1 MYPFNPVCSA
11 LWSHMIS
18 FPGKLGQICH
28 LVLLPVP
35 APHNCLR
42 YNLVINHW
50 LTMHSIYNCPTLSP
64 IPSFHSHRNSPPHTC
79 NNPWWQKGFP
89 APLPSLSSSS
99 QRPVTSYCCSTSNTV
114 TISWVLHFPTLHL
127 FVLSSCINLLFPG
140 LYLQLP

>member
-1 MYPFNPVCSA
+1 MVTHDLIPWQARPNLS
-11 LWSHMIS
+11 SGS
-18 FPGKLGQICH
+18 FTSPSSP
-28 LVLLPVP
+28 LLPK
-35 APHNCLR
+35 
-42 YNLVINHW
+42 IQFNHQS
-50 LTMHSIYNCPTLSP
+50 LTDHAELIQLSNT
-64 IPSFHSHRNSPPHTC
+64 IASPSFHSHRNSPPHTC

-99 QRPVTSYCCSTSNTV
+99 QQPVTSYCCSTSNMV